1 MSRRAATDLHMPL
14 ILAALLV
21 VCLLGSACEQTTN
34 LALSRGH
41 ADGGLDAQIEEEDAS
56 TDSGLSLGTSEAGT
70 VALCSGSRPCACSNG
85 LDDDGDKQIDGFDGE
100 CTGPYDDDEATFR
113 VNDVNEGN
121 PKCAD
126 CFYDDNPGS
135 GDDGCRISSNCTF
148 DGTPGNGG
156 GQCKGTCSAEP
167 MCIESCVPI
176 TPNGCDCFG
185 CCEVTHAG
193 STVPVRL
200 VSTCTVQKIADVK
213 ACPRCQL
220 AKDCVNPCERCEL
233 CPGKTQLD
241 LPADCGG
248 ENSCSTGSP
257 CDGPSDCALLEYC
270 SQGCCVPI
278 LL

>member
-1 MSRRAATDLHMPL
+1 MPL
-14 ILAALLV
+14 LCAALLV
-21 VCLLGSACEQTTN
+21 VSLLGSACEQTTN
-34 LALSRGH
+34 LGFNRGH

-56 TDSGLSLGTSEAGT
+56 TDSGLSIGTSEAGS
-70 VALCSGSRPCACSNG
+70 VALCNGSRPCACSNG

-113 VNDVNEGN
+113 VNGVNDGN
-121 PKCAD
+121 PA
-126 CFYDDNPGS
+126 S
-135 GDDGCRISSNCTF
+135 GDDGCRISSSCTV
-148 DGTPGNGG
+148 DGMPGNGG
-156 GQCKGTCSAEP
+156 PQLCRMCSAAP
-167 MCIESCVPI
+167 MCIDSCVPI

-200 VSTCTVQKIADVK
+200 VSTCTVKKIADLN

-233 CPGKTQLD
+233 CPGRTLLD
-241 LPADCGG
+241 LPDDCGG
-248 ENSCSTGSP
+248 ENTCSTGST

-278 LL
+278 LF